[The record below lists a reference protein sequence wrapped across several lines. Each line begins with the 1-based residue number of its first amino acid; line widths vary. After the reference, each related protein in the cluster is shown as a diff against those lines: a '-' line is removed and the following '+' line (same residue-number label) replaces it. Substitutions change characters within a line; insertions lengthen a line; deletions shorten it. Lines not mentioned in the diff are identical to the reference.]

1 MGFFDRV
8 KDALTRSDDEKAKKT
23 QAEHTEAE
31 PQRAAA
37 QEQPATKEQAQA
49 DAPATKEPT
58 QADPPATTEDV
69 GTDRKEGGYRTYTVR
84 SGDTLPGIAE
94 EHGVDAHELAALNKL
109 DNPDLIYP
117 GQVVR
122 VPNG

>member
-1 MGFFDRV
+1 MGFFDRI
-8 KDALTRSDDEKAKKT
+8 KDALTRSDDEKAKKA
-23 QAEHTEAE
+23 QAERTEAG

-37 QEQPATKEQAQA
+37 KEPART
-49 DAPATKEPT
+49 DAPATKEPA
-58 QADPPATTEDV
+58 QADPPAATEDV
-69 GTDRKEGGYRTYTVR
+69 ETDRKEGGYRTYTVR

-94 EHGVDAHELAALNKL
+94 EHGVDAHELATLNKL